1 MRSFVNIPELLAP
14 AGDMERLKVALA
26 YGADAVYLGGK
37 NFGLRAFSGNFSPQE
52 LTQAC
57 VYAHE
62 RGRKVY
68 VTVNVFPHNAE
79 IHALP
84 DYLKQLAE
92 AGCDAILVADPGV
105 FCLARELIPQI
116 PVHISTQA
124 NTTNWRAAKF
134 WQEQGAERVVLAREL
149 SLAEIVEVRQNVSLE
164 LECFVHG
171 AMCVSYSGRCLM
183 SAYMTGRAANRGEC
197 AQPCRWRYALV
208 EEKRPGQFF
217 PLEEDERGTYILN
230 SRDLCLLEQLPELAA
245 AGVQSFKIEGRMKSV
260 HYLATVVR
268 VYREALDSLAR
279 QTSGSKSAAGQNMQ
293 QWLQEIEKAGSR
305 GYTTG
310 FYYGQLADDSQEY
323 ETVRTLPEWEYA
335 GLVKGWDAL
344 TGRALVEQ
352 RNHMQLGD
360 EIEVLRPAGAVTRQR
375 LTEMTDADGAPLA
388 TAPHPQQMLWI
399 RLDTAAG
406 EFAMLRRR
414 RRE

>member
-1 MRSFVNIPELLAP
+1 MFVKIPELLAP

-279 QTSGSKSAAGQNMQ
+279 QTSGPKSAAGQNMQ

-335 GLVKGWDAL
+335 GLVKDWDAL
-344 TGRALVEQ
+344 AGRALVEQ

-399 RLDTAAG
+399 QLDKEAG

>member
-1 MRSFVNIPELLAP
+1 MA
-14 AGDMERLKVALA
+14 
-26 YGADAVYLGGK
+26 
-37 NFGLRAFSGNFSPQE
+37 Q
-52 LTQAC
+52 
-57 VYAHE
+57 
-62 RGRKVY
+62 
-68 VTVNVFPHNAE
+68 
-79 IHALP
+79 
-84 DYLKQLAE
+84 

-105 FCLARELIPQI
+105 FSLARELIPQI
-116 PVHISTQA
+116 PLHISTQA
-124 NTTNWRAAKF
+124 NTTNWRSAKF

-149 SLAEIVEVRQNVSLE
+149 SLAEIQEIRQNVSLE

-183 SAYMTGRAANRGEC
+183 SAFMTGRAANRGEC

-208 EEKRPGQFF
+208 EEKRPGQYF
-217 PLEEDERGTYILN
+217 PVEEDERGTYILN
-230 SRDLCLLEQLPELAA
+230 SRDLCLLGQLPELAA

-268 VYREALDSLAR
+268 VYREALDALA
-279 QTSGSKSAAGQNMQ
+279 SSKSDLTQTRPE
-293 QWLQEIEKAGSR
+293 WLEEIEKAGSR

-310 FYYGQLADDSQEY
+310 FYSGQLADDSQEY

-335 GLVKGWDAL
+335 GLVKGWNAL
-344 TGRALVEQ
+344 DGMALVEQ

-375 LTEMTDADGAPLA
+375 LALMTDVEGTPLT
-388 TAPHPQQMLWI
+388 TAPHPQQMLLVQ
-399 RLDTAAG
+399 LDAPAG